1 MSKNKQSIK
10 FEAEVSGFK
19 KEIEEMRKSITSL
32 NKELKLNQEQ
42 LKGNENDS
50 NLLTTRV
57 ETLSREYEEQNKVVE
72 NTNKVY
78 ERSVELF
85 GKNSAEAKSWKDKL
99 VDAETKQQKIKNAL
113 DEANKKLA
121 EQSSKLI
128 QNGKKWQEQGEKITK
143 VGDKIEKV
151 GNKLSVISAGIGAIV
166 GGSLKASIDFETAFT
181 GVEKTVDGTAEQI
194 AELKQGILDMSTQLP
209 SSTTEISA
217 VAEAAGQLGIQTEN
231 ILSFTRTMID
241 MGNSTNLS
249 SDEAATSLARFANI
263 TQMSQKD
270 FDKLGSSIVDL
281 GNNFATTESE
291 IVEMALRLA
300 GAGKQV
306 GMSEGQI
313 LGLATALS
321 SVGIEAEMG
330 GSALSKAMV
339 KMQNAVEMGG
349 KKLNNVLNKTG
360 MSLRELELMSAND
373 SMGFKELS
381 SSIGMTSTE
390 LKQLI
395 TAGTNLEDFASI
407 SGMTAEQFKKAW
419 KDDATGALTAF
430 IKGLGTA
437 EEKGES
443 AIVLLSEMGLSEV
456 RLRDSLL
463 RAANAGDLFNS
474 AIETGTKAW
483 KQNTALT
490 NEANKRYGTT
500 ESQLKILKN
509 EVVKL
514 GIEFGNEL
522 APSLRQIIK
531 DAKPLLTTVSSAV
544 KKFSELDST
553 TKQNIIRVG
562 AFVTAIGP
570 VTKVLGQVTSGVGT
584 VTSSIGKATEA
595 LGRIN
600 TGTQTTNSE
609 VKLVTSAISQM
620 SSATGILT
628 LAVTALIGAYAVAK
642 IQTAER
648 QKYMTD
654 EIYKL
659 DEQIKSREELTKT
672 VLKERDAT
680 IFQMDQVSKLKDELD
695 SLVDTN
701 GKVKDGYKDRVN
713 FILNELN
720 NALGTE
726 FKITGDVI
734 NNYENLNKSVKDLI
748 RTKKINAILESEEK
762 LYNEGINEKAK
773 AYESVANAQKN
784 VNELQKKIAA
794 WEEKNGK
801 IDDSVQGKLLR
812 GLTVTTDAHAEL
824 NGLRADLKVAQ
835 EELTKAEENYKQKMD
850 NINTYT
856 QDATVLLGKDVEAQ
870 EKLLQEKSIAHQN
883 ASDDIAESTKTS
895 IENYLYDLNMFK
907 KYKDEAI
914 EKQDE
919 TSKKYY
925 ENQIEINEKA
935 LKEQIKH
942 LSEMTST
949 TEEMTP
955 AQIEAW
961 KTLATNSNDIYKEEI
976 SKIPVEMRQ
985 KIQQATGEINSE
997 IPAAEIATRSLAI
1010 RVTDELEKSAEARKS
1025 ALETLQGFMNGLT
1038 DDEQREL
1045 LKNAGI
1051 KDVDE
1056 VMKGLKEGNLS
1067 EEQGKNVLKG
1077 ILYGLDDKNW
1087 NEQLRAKASGLAKQL
1102 SELLTITPKI
1112 GAVQG
1117 ASQALATIQAV
1128 QQKASGHADGLAY
1141 VPYNNYVARLH
1152 EGERVLSKKENAE
1165 YIRNNISNKNSRNVT
1180 VNIYPQTMTEGDM
1193 YKVSRF
1199 VNREWGEKS

>member
-1 MSKNKQSIK
+1 MAKNKQSIK

-57 ETLSREYEEQNKVVE
+57 ETLSREYEQQTKVVE

-78 ERSVELF
+78 EKTVDLF
-85 GKNSAEAKSWKDKL
+85 GENSKEAQTWKDKL
-99 VDAETKQQKIKNAL
+99 VEAETKQQKIKNAL

-121 EQSSKLI
+121 EQSSNLI
-128 QNGKKWQEQGEKITK
+128 ENGKKWQEHGEKISK

-151 GNKLSVISAGIGAIV
+151 GNKLSIVSAGIGAIA
-166 GGSLKASIDFETAFT
+166 GGSLKASMDFESAFT
-181 GVEKTVDGTAEQI
+181 GVEKTVDGTTEQL
-194 AELKQGILDMSTQLP
+194 ANLKQGILDMSTELP
-209 SSTTEISA
+209 SSAVEISA
-217 VAEAAGQLGIQTEN
+217 VAESAGQLGIQTDN
-231 ILSFTRTMID
+231 VLAFTRTMID

-300 GAGKQV
+300 GAGHQV

-349 KKLNNVLNKTG
+349 EELNTVLKKTR
-360 MSLRELELMSAND
+360 MSLRELELLSANN
-373 SMGFKELS
+373 SMGFKGLADE
-381 SSIGMTSTE
+381 IGMTSTE

-419 KDDATGALTAF
+419 KEDATGALTAF

-437 EEKGES
+437 EERGES

-463 RAANAGDLFNS
+463 RAANAGNLFNS

-483 KQNTALT
+483 KENTALT

-500 ESQLKILKN
+500 ESQLKTLKN
-509 EVVKL
+509 EVAKL

-531 DAKPLLTTVSSAV
+531 DSKPLLTTVSSAV

-553 TKQNIIRVG
+553 TKQNIIRAG

-570 VTKVLGQVTSGVGT
+570 VTKVLGQVTSGVGS
-584 VTSSIGKATEA
+584 VTSSIGKVTEA
-595 LGRIN
+595 IGVMK
-600 TGTQTTNSE
+600 TGTKSANDD
-609 VKLVTSAISQM
+609 VNKLAGTFTKM
-620 SSATGILT
+620 SGTAGIAT
-628 LAVTALIGAYAVAK
+628 LAVAALIGAYAVGKA
-642 IQTAER
+642 QAAER

-654 EIYKL
+654 EIDKL
-659 DEQIKSREELTKT
+659 NEQIKSRKELTET
-672 VLKERDAT
+672 VLKEKDAT
-680 IFQMDQVSKLKDELD
+680 FSQMEEVKKLTDELD
-695 SLVDTN
+695 KLVDEN
-701 GKVKDGYKDRVN
+701 GKVKDGYEDRAN
-713 FILNELN
+713 FILGRLNES
-720 NALGTE
+720 LGTE
-726 FKITGDVI
+726 YKITGDI
-734 NNYENLNKSVKDLI
+734 IENYKDLKKSVEDLI
-748 RTKKINAILESEEK
+748 RTKQINAILESEEA
-762 LYNEGINEKAK
+762 LYNEGIQDKAK
-773 AYESVANAQKN
+773 AYESVAIAQKN
-784 VNELQKKIAA
+784 VTDLQNKISD
-794 WEEKNGK
+794 WEKEYGK
-801 IDDSVQGKLLR
+801 IDDSFEGKLKR
-812 GLTVTTDAHAEL
+812 GLTVTTEAHTEL
-824 NGLRADLKVAQ
+824 NTLRADLKVAQ
-835 EELTKAEENYKQKMD
+835 EELSKAEGNYKQKID

-856 QDATVLLGKDVEAQ
+856 QDATILLGNDVEAQ
-870 EKLLQEKSIAHQN
+870 KKLLQEKTIAHQ
-883 ASDDIAESTKTS
+883 SSSEDIAESTKTT
-895 IENYLYDLNMFK
+895 IDNYLYDLEMFK

-914 EKQDE
+914 AKQDE
-919 TSKKYY
+919 VSAKYY
-925 ENQIEINEKA
+925 ENQIETNKKT
-935 LKEQIKH
+935 LKEQVKH
-942 LSEMTST
+942 LKEMTST

-961 KTLATNSNDIYKEEI
+961 KQLATGSYDIYCDIIANIDETMATKIEEVTGVI
-976 SKIPVEMRQ
+976 VYGTPEAEMATKDLATKITDSME
-985 KIQQATGEINSE
+985 NS
-997 IPAAEIATRSLAI
+997 T
-1010 RVTDELEKSAEARKS
+1010 EAQKS
-1025 ALETLQGFMNGLT
+1025 ALETLQGYLKGLS
-1038 DDEQREL
+1038 DEEQREL

-1051 KDVDE
+1051 EDVDG

-1067 EEQGKNVLKG
+1067 EEQGKSVLKG
-1077 ILYGLDDKNW
+1077 ILDGLNNKDWNTQLKN
-1087 NEQLRAKASGLAKQL
+1087 KASSIANSISK
-1102 SELLTITPKI
+1102 LLDIK
-1112 GAVQG
+1112 
-1117 ASQALATIQAV
+1117 ATIGLSSGATSALSV
-1128 QQKASGHADGLAY
+1128 ATGSGHADGLAY
-1141 VPYNNYVARLH
+1141 VPYDNYVARLH

-1165 YIRNNISNKNSRNVT
+1165 YIRNNISNKNSRSVT
-1180 VNIYPQTMTEGDM
+1180 VNIYPQTMTEGEM
-1193 YKVSRF
+1193 HKISRF
-1199 VNREWGEKS
+1199 VDREWGGRS